1 MAEQL
6 SYMMPDQSNQL
17 SNEKK
22 AIAELEDAVAERIF
36 HLKDMSLTPSL
47 DPSNNNYCPM
57 EEVCHSLF
65 SNIVRDEMT
74 EQSDVEVIHSV
85 SQLNAAQAL
94 ALLGAEGTDG

>member
-1 MAEQL
+1 
-6 SYMMPDQSNQL
+6 
-17 SNEKK
+17 
-22 AIAELEDAVAERIF
+22 
-36 HLKDMSLTPSL
+36 
-47 DPSNNNYCPM
+47 M